1 MTSRPSICVM
11 GSFIVDL
18 MMRAPR
24 LPLPGETIKGRVFKI
39 GPGGKGSNQAVAA
52 RRAGAETTIIT
63 KIGKDQF
70 TSLAI
75 ESFKKEG
82 LATDLVFMDENAA
95 TGAALI
101 MVDEKSGQN
110 SIVVTLGACGNLT
123 AGEIDKAREKIARAG
138 VFLTQLETNLEV
150 VEHAISIAHASGVPV
165 ILNPAPAD
173 TVPDAILAKVD
184 YLTPNE
190 SEASALCGFPIES
203 IEDMQKAGKMLL
215 AKGVKN
221 VIFTIG
227 KKGAYLYNDQVQR
240 AFPPYDVQVVDTTG
254 AGDAFNGGLAVA
266 IAEKKPLEQ
275 AIQFANAVASLKV
288 TRVGTAPGMP
298 TRDEIDKLLER

>member
-1 MTSRPSICVM
+1 M

-24 LPLPGETIKGRVFKI
+24 LPLPGETIKGSVFKI

-52 RRAGAETTIIT
+52 CRAGADTTIIT

-70 TSLAI
+70 TTLAT
-75 ESFKKEG
+75 ESFQREH
-82 LATDLVFMDENAA
+82 LATDLVFMDNNEA

-123 AGEIDKAREKIARAG
+123 TGEIEKAREKIARSG
-138 VFLTQLETNLEV
+138 VFLTQLETNLVV
-150 VEHAISIAHASGVPV
+150 VEHAIDIARANNVPV

-173 TVPDAILAKVD
+173 SVPDAILAKVD

-190 SEASALCGFPIES
+190 TEASTLCGFTIES
-203 IEDMQKAGKMLL
+203 IEDMQKAGKLLL

-227 KKGAYLYNDQVQR
+227 KKGAYLYNDRTQR
-240 AFPPYDVQVVDTTG
+240 LFPPHDVKVVDTTG

-266 IAEKKPLEQ
+266 IAEKKSLEQ

-288 TRVGTAPGMP
+288 TRMGTAPGMP
-298 TRDEIDKLLER
+298 TRNEIDKLLK

>member
-1 MTSRPSICVM
+1 M
-11 GSFIVDL
+11 GSFIVDI

-24 LPLPGETIKGRVFKI
+24 LPLPGETIKGSVFKI

-75 ESFKKEG
+75 ELFKREG
-82 LATDLVFMDENAA
+82 LATDLVFVDDSAA

-101 MVDEKSGQN
+101 MVDENSGQN

-123 AGEIDKAREKIARAG
+123 TAEIDKARDKIARAG
-138 VFLTQLETNLEV
+138 VFLTQLETNLTV
-150 VEHAISIAHASGVPV
+150 VEHAIGIAQANGVPV

-173 TVPDAILAKVD
+173 SVPDAVLAKVD

-190 SEASALCGFPIES
+190 SEASALCGFAIES
-203 IEDMQKAGKMLL
+203 IDDMQKAGQQLL
-215 AKGVKN
+215 ARGVKN

-227 KKGAYLYNDQVQR
+227 AKGAYLYNARTQR
-240 AFPPYDVQVVDTTG
+240 VFPPHDVKVVDTTG

-266 IAEKKPLEQ
+266 LAEKKSLEQ

-298 TRDEIDKLLER
+298 ARDEIDKLLER

>member
-1 MTSRPSICVM
+1 M

-24 LPLPGETIKGRVFKI
+24 LPLPGETIKGSVFRI

-52 RRAGAETTIIT
+52 CRAGAETTIIT

-75 ESFKKEG
+75 GSFQREH
-82 LATDLVFMDENAA
+82 LATDFVFTDDNAA

-110 SIVVTLGACGNLT
+110 SIVVTLGACGKLT
-123 AGEIDKAREKIARAG
+123 TGEIEKARDKIAGAG
-138 VFLTQLETNLEV
+138 VFLTQLETNLAV
-150 VEHAISIAHASGVPV
+150 VGHAIGIARAHGVPV
-165 ILNPAPAD
+165 VLNPAPAD
-173 TVPDAILAKVD
+173 SVPDAILAKVD

-190 SEASALCGFPIES
+190 SEASTLCGFTIES
-203 IEDMQKAGKMLL
+203 IEDMQKAGKLLL

-227 KKGAYLYNDQVQR
+227 KKGAYLYNDRTQR
-240 AFPPYDVQVVDTTG
+240 LFPPHDVTVVDTTG

-266 IAEKKPLEQ
+266 IAEKQSLEQ

-288 TRVGTAPGMP
+288 TRMGTAPGMP
-298 TRDEIDKLLER
+298 TRDEINKLLKR